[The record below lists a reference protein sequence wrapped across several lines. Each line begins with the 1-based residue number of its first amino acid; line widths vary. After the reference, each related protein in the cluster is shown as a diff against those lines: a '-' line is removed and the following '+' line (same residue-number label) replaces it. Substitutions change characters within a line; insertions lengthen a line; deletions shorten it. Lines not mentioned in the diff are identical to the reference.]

1 MKLILSIIFTILIF
15 ETKINGQTGLV
26 DKVPDKTLEL
36 ENQTPEGI
44 PNTHY
49 ASSNRL
55 EKDQFDKKNESRIH
69 FFITFKNPLFLCQV
83 LIAVLMSICFIQSGL
98 DKIID
103 RKGNLEYF
111 YKHFKN
117 TPIKH
122 ITGFCLTFI
131 TFVELTGGL
140 LCAIGVPYAFIESD
154 ITLIASGLIILSLNI
169 ILLFAGQRI
178 AKDYAGAADLVPY
191 FILVMLGIMSM
202 Y

>member
-36 ENQTPEGI
+36 ENQTPD
-44 PNTHY
+44 N
-49 ASSNRL
+49 SNRL

>member
-15 ETKINGQTGLV
+15 ETKINGQPGLV

-36 ENQTPEGI
+36 ENQTPD
-44 PNTHY
+44 
-49 ASSNRL
+49 SSNRL

-131 TFVELTGGL
+131 TFVELAGGL
-140 LCAIGVPYAFIESD
+140 LCAIGIPYAFIKSD
-154 ITLIASGLIILSLNI
+154 VTLIASGLIILSLNI